1 MSQSKPS
8 RNQERGT
15 QMAYKAIVVG
25 ALGVIGRYIVERLEQ
40 DPDWEVIGISRR
52 QGPSRQRVQYLAL
65 DLLDAESCERRIA
78 AIDGITHVFYAAFQ
92 PTPGPAAGYA
102 SNIDANRNMLVNAV
116 SAVATHHASLQRVI
130 LVTGTKYYGIHLGP
144 IKTPARET
152 DSRHIP
158 PNYYFDQIDWLM
170 AYQAN
175 ALSDAS
181 IAARSWD
188 WVELRPQTLCGFA
201 PGTAMSLVPVIA
213 VYAALSKDL
222 GLALR
227 FPGKHGAWT
236 SLYQVTDSSHFAEA
250 ALWAALEVRASN
262 QAFNITNGD
271 YFRWCNIWPSIA
283 RVFDM
288 PWDQPQTISLSQQ
301 MPALKSRWEALQQRY
316 DLQKIDFEA
325 LVAWPFGDYVFG
337 SDWDVMTST
346 TKARQF
352 GFHAV
357 VDSEQMFI
365 DLLGAFRRERIT
377 P

>member
-1 MSQSKPS
+1 
-8 RNQERGT
+8 
-15 QMAYKAIVVG
+15 
-25 ALGVIGRYIVERLEQ
+25 
-40 DPDWEVIGISRR
+40 
-52 QGPSRQRVQYLAL
+52 
-65 DLLDAESCERRIA
+65 
-78 AIDGITHVFYAAFQ
+78 
-92 PTPGPAAGYA
+92 
-102 SNIDANRNMLVNAV
+102 MLVNAV

-250 ALWAALEVRASN
+250 ALWAALEERASN